1 MMQRRKRPVAG
12 RRPGFTMIE
21 LLLVM
26 TIIGTVA
33 TMAVPPMV
41 SSQNKLRLDAAVQ
54 QLTLD
59 LAHARSEAMNRNQ
72 TVTVTRTD
80 ANRYTVP
87 SVGVRELE
95 TQITFGTGSATTI
108 SFTSYGALTPVA
120 TQTLVLRLAGET
132 RTVSVSAAG
141 FSSVR

>member
-1 MMQRRKRPVAG
+1 MIQGRERPIDR
-12 RRPGFTMIE
+12 RRPGFSMIE
-21 LLLVM
+21 LVLVM

-33 TMAVPPMV
+33 TIAVPPMV
-41 SSQNKLRLDAAVQ
+41 GSQNKLRLDAAVQ
-54 QLTLD
+54 QLTVD
-59 LAHARSEAMNRNQ
+59 LARARSEAMNRNQ
-72 TVTVTRTD
+72 TVTVTRTE

-87 SVGVRELE
+87 SVGVRELD
-95 TQITFGTGSATTI
+95 THITFGTGSATTI

-141 FSSVR
+141 FTSVR